1 MRGENGKSNLKRGSE
16 LNSEDLVEG
25 SLVWAK
31 IKVGLLDFG
40 VFNFPTFVCSRAILT
55 GPVWSP
61 ETQQMESSL
70 KFLTLSLKHRKNV
83 MFCF

>member
-1 MRGENGKSNLKRGSE
+1 MDQNLSE

-40 VFNFPTFVCSRAILT
+40 VFNFPTFVCSRVILC

-61 ETQQMESSL
+61 EIPDEEFVKVPDSQFKT
-70 KFLTLSLKHRKNV
+70 HIN
-83 MFCF
+83 

>member
-1 MRGENGKSNLKRGSE
+1 MDQNLSE

-70 KFLTLSLKHRKNV
+70 KFLTLSLKHRENV